1 MQTRGKTPVK
11 VPKNIRKQKKTSR
24 ANPIS
29 TSDDDLHGPGHGDTQ
44 PAEKRA
50 DETDDTQLVRE
61 VLACREKHATA
72 RIALESIGDGDIP
85 EFTQAEGNDA
95 ITDLAEAEQAMADAG
110 TALHTYWE
118 TVAPEI
124 AAQLESR
131 FAAAHDLLAMLTT
144 DRATAATFA
153 RAAIREHTALAEGD
167 PPPTILELQPAVAKM
182 ASARAILTMRAR
194 AVDDFFKAREPQA
207 RQDNASTNVPAPTAK
222 RAKKSKAP
230 ASARLPDEVAPEDG
244 PPETTGKRTTTKAR
258 RVTKATTQVPVPPHG
273 QQAGG
278 NNEQAPGGAR
288 QRSTATAPTPK
299 KGRHA
304 PQQEREGEDDG
315 DDLDGMPVPS
325 ADSDAESVGGRKGPR
340 PQRGAE
346 DDESEIRR
354 HRHLYES
361 TNDSDYIWEGDD
373 DDANTN
379 EDWGHQGDKDYDYDE
394 GFDHATV
401 EAQAGIFAHGKVLSG
416 YEYLKGAPELKFPS
430 TEPQAAIL
438 ERISVSAISQ
448 GMVIPVLRR
457 AIGKGMCFG
466 ALLSPEAYYVVG
478 PQGTN
483 MATTLTLGYAVKG
496 SKTKEAQEH
505 PACLIFPYRAG
516 DHSILALSDTA
527 IAGEVL
533 GPAAMHA
540 LSKNGTITLSAP
552 SNPHRKS
559 RDTAGGQHGRAG
571 NDAPAR
577 KCDLMALQRAL
588 HHDRAKL
595 TELTGG
601 DPEMKATNPLLLTHI
616 RNQQAS
622 TTIADL
628 PVMQSTMLPKFLQFN
643 WCIDMDFSGPGKV
656 SDAVHPA
663 QFLPRA
669 ANGTLRTF
677 TTMEDFRTWVDNIEA
692 VCVAVFLEDQ
702 RSTPFYRRIWLR
714 LREQFRDTS
723 AYGTVEHINRNF
735 MAHELAKI
743 CNQWAALYTDAANIN
758 MSSEDFLAKNIAV
771 LQFNQKEWRDNSRS
785 IDISKISIQRAGPPL
800 KEPTA
805 PPAPPAAPPR
815 AATPRQQ
822 KRNAPGGNRGMQPQA
837 KKPRA
842 APAATPTAP
851 RGGNGAPVAA
861 PVARQDSICLKH
873 ILHGQDPAQFPAAC
887 NQTPPCG
894 RRHTVQL
901 HAGKFSA
908 QDKKNALAGLASM
921 KGTFAASATQ
931 YILTNM

>member
-1 MQTRGKTPVK
+1 M
-11 VPKNIRKQKKTSR
+11 S
-24 ANPIS
+24 
-29 TSDDDLHGPGHGDTQ
+29 
-44 PAEKRA
+44 E
-50 DETDDTQLVRE
+50 E
-61 VLACREKHATA
+61 
-72 RIALESIGDGDIP
+72 
-85 EFTQAEGNDA
+85 
-95 ITDLAEAEQAMADAG
+95 
-110 TALHTYWE
+110 
-118 TVAPEI
+118 
-124 AAQLESR
+124 
-131 FAAAHDLLAMLTT
+131 
-144 DRATAATFA
+144 
-153 RAAIREHTALAEGD
+153 D
-167 PPPTILELQPAVAKM
+167 PPPTTVELQPTVAKM
-182 ASARAILTMRAR
+182 ASAKAILTMRAR
-194 AVDDFFKAREPQA
+194 AVDDFFKARESQA
-207 RQDNASTNVPAPTAK
+207 HQGNTPTNLPALKAK

-230 ASARLPDEVAPEDG
+230 TLARPPDEAEPEG
-244 PPETTGKRTTTKAR
+244 RPPATPGKRTATKAR
-258 RVTKATTQVPVPPHG
+258 KTAKTPVQPPMPPPEEP
-273 QQAGG
+273 AGRYS
-278 NNEQAPGGAR
+278 EQPPEGAR
-288 QRSTATAPTPK
+288 QRHSATAPTPK
-299 KGRHA
+299 KGRQG
-304 PQQEREGEDDG
+304 PQRGGGSEDDG
-315 DDLDGMPVPS
+315 DDLDGMQTGN
-325 ADSDAESVGGRKGPR
+325 ADSDVESDRGQKGSK

-346 DDESEIRR
+346 DDESELRR
-354 HRHLYES
+354 HRHIYES
-361 TNDSDYIWEGDD
+361 TNDSDYVWEGDD
-373 DDANTN
+373 DDDNN
-379 EDWGHQGDKDYDYDE
+379 DEDWGHQGANDYDFDE

-401 EAQAGIFAHGKVLSG
+401 EAQAGIFAQGKVLSG
-416 YEYLKGAPELKFPS
+416 YDYLKGAPELKFPS
-430 TEPQAAIL
+430 TEPQSAIL
-438 ERISVSAISQ
+438 ERISVSAISH
-448 GMVIPVLRR
+448 GMVIPILRR
-457 AIGKGMCFG
+457 ATGKPMSFG

-478 PQGTN
+478 PQGAN
-483 MATTLTLGYAVKG
+483 MATTLTLGYAIKG
-496 SKTKEAQEH
+496 SKNKEAQEH

-516 DHSILALSDTA
+516 DHSVLALSDTA

-540 LSKNGTITLSAP
+540 LSKNGTITLNAP

-559 RDTAGGQHGRAG
+559 RESAGGHHGRASS
-571 NDAPAR
+571 DAPTR

-588 HHDRAKL
+588 HHDRAKIA
-595 TELTGG
+595 ELTSN

-677 TTMEDFRTWVDNIEA
+677 TTIDDFRTWVDNIEA
-692 VCVAVFLEDQ
+692 VCNAVFLEDQ
-702 RSTPFYRRIWLR
+702 RSAPFYRRIWLR

-743 CNQWAALYTDAANIN
+743 CNQWAALYTDIANIN
-758 MSSEDFLAKNIAV
+758 MSNEDFLAKNIEV

-785 IDISKISIQRAGPPL
+785 IDITKISIQRAGPPL

-805 PPAPPAAPPR
+805 LPAPPVANPR

-822 KRNAPGGNRGMQPQA
+822 KRNVPGGSRVVQPQA

-842 APAATPTAP
+842 APVATPAAP
-851 RGGNGAPVAA
+851 RGGNAAPAAA

-873 ILHGQDPAQFPAAC
+873 ILHGQDPAQFPVEC